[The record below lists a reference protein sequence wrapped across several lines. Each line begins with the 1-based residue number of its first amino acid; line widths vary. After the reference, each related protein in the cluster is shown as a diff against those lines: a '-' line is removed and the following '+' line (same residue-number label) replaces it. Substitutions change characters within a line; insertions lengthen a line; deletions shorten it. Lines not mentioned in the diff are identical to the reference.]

1 MFKFEVFV
9 VSRKYF
15 SLWFPGLRLAGPF
28 AFRVLVLALVLA
40 LGGCLRHMSPGLV
53 VGFVGWLS
61 WGFGPVFLH
70 CGSSVPLSGCRLVGV
85 VAGVLGVFALCP
97 CVLPAS
103 CLFPCLVLAFCF
115 LVSLYLASVLARGSF
130 CLAVIF
136 RGSFCT
142 CFSVCW
148 QDVQI
153 YLMAVLNFGTISFL
167 RCRPLFVL

>member
-1 MFKFEVFV
+1 
-9 VSRKYF
+9 
-15 SLWFPGLRLAGPF
+15 
-28 AFRVLVLALVLA
+28 
-40 LGGCLRHMSPGLV
+40 MSPGLV
-53 VGFVGWLS
+53 VGVIGWLS
-61 WGFGPVFLH
+61 WGFGPVCLR
-70 CGSSVPLSGCRLVGV
+70 CSSSVSLSGWRLVGV

-103 CLFPCLVLAFCF
+103 CRFPRLVLAFCF

-130 CLAVIF
+130 CLAAIF
-136 RGSFCT
+136 CGSFCT